1 MSAPFTTNSA
11 IPRVV
16 QRDPSPTGSTVQP
29 VFSTVQYVP
38 NLPLF
43 NQSDYFDN
51 EFIDAP
57 AATNPVAISQVTP
70 IVRGTANPTMISM
83 MNAYNRTSNQPG
95 RAQTIVPVA
104 STNNLPSLRSVTTI
118 PQPTMQVR
126 SQTTT
131 FQPLPQLLPQPIR
144 QSTIAPVIVQRTVA
158 GTQSLPTPIMS
169 ATSNTVR
176 INQPMTSQPTTN
188 NIVRNTTVMLP
199 PAVPVPNRLV
209 STTRTVGTTQLPVRS
224 TQPLQQT
231 VLVPTRSLQSLSQT
245 VPLPV
250 SMTTQRTEIRQPTI
264 LPIPVRSPTVAVLPT
279 PTRTATLPM
288 PVRSPTAT
296 LPMPV
301 RNPTATLPM
310 PVRTTTGTLPMP
322 VRNPTATL
330 PMPVRTTTG
339 TLPMPVR
346 NPTATLPMPVRSP
359 TGTLPM
365 PVRSPTV
372 TLPMPVRSPTVTVRN
387 PTTLPMPIAMP
398 GTTRPRVAVPTQTTA
413 SNVMLPVPVRLPTRM
428 VTPMPTVRGISPLR
442 PNGPLR
448 TMPPLN
454 VNEELED
461 YDDDLQQAIL
471 RSTLEASRIS
481 PLPDEQEI
489 EQLVRQTQQRPLS
502 PMRMATRNLTQIEMD
517 RQLREQQDM
526 EYAAALSIDE
536 EKARQA
542 AEVAVLAAANA
553 ARAAENAAVA
563 IRAVTNLRPP
573 QLRYPSL
580 NPAESINIKV
590 RYPDGNNSNYVLHR
604 DEPLNS
610 LIAQIKYDTR
620 NTAGFTLTVSPGTL
634 LTCEPNTSLSQCG
647 IANRSVILINYA

>member
-131 FQPLPQLLPQPIR
+131 FQPLPQLLPRPIR
-144 QSTIAPVIVQRTVA
+144 QSTTAPVIVQRTVA

-176 INQPMTSQPTTN
+176 INQPMTAQPTTN

-279 PTRTATLPM
+279 PTRTA
-288 PVRSPTAT
+288 
-296 LPMPV
+296 
-301 RNPTATLPM
+301 
-310 PVRTTTGTLPMP
+310 
-322 VRNPTATL
+322 
-330 PMPVRTTTG
+330 
-339 TLPMPVR
+339 
-346 NPTATLPMPVRSP
+346 
-359 TGTLPM
+359 
-365 PVRSPTV
+365 

-553 ARAAENAAVA
+553 ARAVENAAVA